1 MIIGGIK
8 HYKMF
13 RIAKQQSLMR
23 LMKFLQSLKV
33 FTMPLPIA
41 DTKEN
46 LMRSG
51 K

>member
-13 RIAKQQSLMR
+13 RIAKQQSLMS
-23 LMKFLQSLKV
+23 LMKFLQSLKEI
-33 FTMPLPIA
+33 TMPLPIV
-41 DTKEN
+41 DTMVN